1 MFAPEIF
8 ELLLHINKLVR
19 AEVPLVLEQLEK
31 KSAGEKL
38 QIAIACSLCH
48 SVEVHE
54 LQQNSV
60 YTAVGEH
67 RNLKITSLFK
77 NSQQMQTRMN
87 KSRKTLCTLI
97 EEPSD
102 AVRALASS

>member
-31 KSAGEKL
+31 KPAGEKL

-48 SVEVHE
+48 SV
-54 LQQNSV
+54 
-60 YTAVGEH
+60 
-67 RNLKITSLFK
+67 
-77 NSQQMQTRMN
+77 
-87 KSRKTLCTLI
+87 
-97 EEPSD
+97 
-102 AVRALASS
+102 